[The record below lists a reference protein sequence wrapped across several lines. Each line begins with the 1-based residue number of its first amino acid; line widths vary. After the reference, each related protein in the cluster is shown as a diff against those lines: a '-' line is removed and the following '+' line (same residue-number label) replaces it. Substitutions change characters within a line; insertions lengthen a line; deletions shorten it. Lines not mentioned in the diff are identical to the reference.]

1 MTGAIVDT
9 RSGKVQG
16 VEHDGVQVFRGIPYA
31 APPVGRL
38 RWKPPQREAAWHDV
52 RDATRFSA
60 QSAQG
65 VFMLDQML
73 GGVARAKSEDSLYLN
88 VWTPGLDDRRR
99 PVMVWIHGGAFMFG
113 EGATPW
119 YDGTGFAT
127 NGDVVVVT
135 INYRLGSFGFL
146 HLADLFGDEVAGS
159 GNLGL
164 LDQVAALAWVRDCIE
179 AFGGD
184 PGQVT
189 IFGESAGAGSVG
201 TLLGLPAAHGLF
213 HAAIPQSG
221 AASWFATTERATEV
235 ASVLV
240 EALGVQ
246 PGDLDALYAKTTD
259 EIIAAQA
266 AVGLETD
273 ATGLPFQPVID
284 GTVLPQPPLD
294 AIASGSAAGVRLLVG
309 TNQDEMTL
317 FGVLDP
323 TLTTLDDASIRDRIH
338 TYWGDTGVDEFLD
351 TYRRLHPGASL
362 QDLWISMSTDALF
375 RIPAIRLAE
384 HQVAHGPVWSYL
396 FTWASPVFNGILKS
410 THALEIPFV
419 FDALEQPGSDVFTG
433 TGEERAGIAR
443 RMNDAWI
450 AFARNGDPGHDG
462 IPEWPSYDT
471 EHRFTMRIDETW
483 ELLADPGS
491 ETRRLWDAH

>member
-1 MTGAIVDT
+1 MSGAIVDT

-16 VEHDGVQVFRGIPYA
+16 IERDGVHVFRGIPYA

-38 RWKPPQREAAWHDV
+38 RWKAPQRETAWDDV

-65 VFMLDQML
+65 AFMLDQLL
-73 GGVARAKSEDSLYLN
+73 GGPVRPKSEDSLYLN
-88 VWTPGLDDRRR
+88 VWTPGLDDAHR

-119 YDGTGFAT
+119 YDGTNFAT
-127 NGDVVVVT
+127 HGDVVLVS

-164 LDQVAALAWVRDCIE
+164 LDQVAALEWVRDCIE

-189 IFGESAGAGSVG
+189 IFGESAGAGSIG
-201 TLLGLPAAHGLF
+201 TLLGLPAAKGLF
-213 HAAIPQSG
+213 HGAIPQSG
-221 AASWFATTERATEV
+221 AASWFASTERATEI
-235 ASVLV
+235 ATVLV
-240 EALGVQ
+240 DALGVE

-266 AVGLETD
+266 SVGLETD

-294 AIASGSAAGVRLLVG
+294 AIANGSAAGVRLLVG
-309 TNQDEMTL
+309 TNRDEMTL

-323 TLTTLDDASIRDRIH
+323 TLTTLDEAAIRERIR
-338 TYWGDTGVDEFLD
+338 TYWGESGIDEFLA
-351 TYRRLHPGASL
+351 TYQGLHPGASL

-384 HQVAHGPVWSYL
+384 HQLAHAPVWSYL
-396 FTWASPVFNGILKS
+396 FTWASPVFNGILRS

-419 FDALEQPGSDVFTG
+419 FDALEQPGSEMFTG

-443 RMNDAWI
+443 RMHEAWI
-450 AFARNGDPGHDG
+450 AFARNGDPSHAA
-462 IPEWPSYDT
+462 IPEWPRYDT
-471 EHRFTMRIDETW
+471 EHRSTMRIDEQW
-483 ELLADPGS
+483 ELVADPTP
-491 ETRRLWDAH
+491 ETRRLWSSH